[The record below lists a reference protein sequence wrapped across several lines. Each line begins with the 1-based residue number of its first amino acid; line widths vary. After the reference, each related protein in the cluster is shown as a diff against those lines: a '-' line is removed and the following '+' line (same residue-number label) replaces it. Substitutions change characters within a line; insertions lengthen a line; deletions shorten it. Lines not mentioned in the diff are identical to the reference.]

1 MKIIQNTSISQ
12 KYFIFLFLVS
22 AVSLLFSILFVY
34 KFNTH
39 LNIVDA
45 NHNMNFQHI
54 TYGNG
59 PLISNLI
66 ENGDYSSKFLFY
78 DFDFVLQKLPVLPLT
93 IFSISKFTDNFY
105 LIVIIKNLITFS
117 VIFWA
122 IIFYLKSYTINNNY
136 IFIYLLIF
144 LVPHNLFTA
153 LNFEYAD
160 NITSILFP
168 SLFLILVSN
177 LKQKYLISTI
187 LLFFLYLTK
196 TSMFFV
202 CIVLPFV
209 IWFIENQ
216 KNFKIKKNLIF
227 LGPILA
233 IIIWSLFSFNKT
245 DRIAIGTNSL
255 TINSLGLTIATDERF
270 FEYYPEKSLDLLF
283 NKIDLPK
290 NINNEWEFFDYFK
303 RINSEYFS
311 ENKNKINYLK
321 TLPKKLA
328 VILFNIKRDG
338 TRPDKNGNFDN
349 HIRFSYIIN
358 KCLLNLSLI
367 LSSYFLFISIKKK
380 KIFKDDI
387 IFITM
392 LGLSLLPLIAGWAT
406 GKHLVPISLMCYFY
420 IINKHFALFK
430 NYNIKG

>member
-1 MKIIQNTSISQ
+1 MKFIQNTSISQ
-12 KYFIFLFLVS
+12 KYIIFLLLVCS
-22 AVSLLFSILFVY
+22 VSLLFSILFVS
-34 KFNTH
+34 KFGAY
-39 LNIVDA
+39 LNIVD
-45 NHNMNFQHI
+45 NNNNMNFQHI

-78 DFDFVLQKLPVLPLT
+78 DFNFALQKLPVLPLT
-93 IFSISKFTDNFY
+93 IFSISKFTHNFY

-117 VIFWA
+117 IIFWA
-122 IIFYLKSYTINNNY
+122 IIFYLKSYKLNNNY
-136 IFIYLLIF
+136 IFLYLLIF
-144 LVPHNLFTA
+144 FVPHNLLTT

-202 CIVLPFV
+202 CVGLPFI

-216 KNFKIKKNLIF
+216 KIFKIKKNFIF

-233 IIIWSLFSFNKT
+233 MLIWSGFSFNKT

-255 TINSLGLTIATDERF
+255 TVNSLGLTIATDESF
-270 FEYYPEKSLDLLF
+270 FEYYPEKSLDLLL
-283 NKIDLPK
+283 NKIDFPK
-290 NINNEWEFFDYFK
+290 NIKNEWEFFDHFK
-303 RINSEYFS
+303 SINSEYFS
-311 ENKNKINYLK
+311 ENKNKISYLK

-338 TRPDKNGNFDN
+338 ANPDKNGNFDN
-349 HIRFSYIIN
+349 HIRFSYVIN
-358 KCLLNLSLI
+358 KFLLNLSII
-367 LSSYFLFISIKKK
+367 LSIYFLCISIKNK
-380 KIFKDDI
+380 KIFKEDI
-387 IFITM
+387 IFISM
-392 LGLSLLPLIAGWAT
+392 LGFSLLPLIAGWAT

-420 IINKHFALFK
+420 IINKHFYLLK
-430 NYNIKG
+430 KLKY